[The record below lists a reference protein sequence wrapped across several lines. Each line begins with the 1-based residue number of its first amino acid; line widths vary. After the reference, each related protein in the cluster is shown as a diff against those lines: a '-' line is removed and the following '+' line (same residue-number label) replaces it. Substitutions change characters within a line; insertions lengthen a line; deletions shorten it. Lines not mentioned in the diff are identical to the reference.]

1 MNNIKS
7 AGFCINIVLGVFV
20 LFAVFGNIMIK
31 NSVESLEKELKS
43 INESIN
49 RDVKS
54 IHILKA
60 EWSHLNS
67 PERLRRLAAKH
78 IELEPAKAEQIIN
91 YASLPFE
98 YENTTDPRKA
108 SARRNISNIA
118 NENRELRRLAKAQR

>member
-91 YASLPFE
+91 YAALPFE
-98 YENTTDPRKA
+98 YENTTDPRKV

>member
-7 AGFCINIVLGVFV
+7 AGLCVNVILVIFV
-20 LFAVFGNIMIK
+20 AFAMFGNFIIK

-49 RDVKS
+49 NDVKS

-91 YASLPFE
+91 YAALPFE
-98 YENTTDPRKA
+98 YEDNADPRKA
-108 SARRNISNIA
+108 TARRNISNIA

>member
-7 AGFCINIVLGVFV
+7 AGFCINIVLVVFV
-20 LFAVFGNIMIK
+20 AFAMFGNFIIK

-49 RDVKS
+49 NDVKS

-78 IELEPAKAEQIIN
+78 IEL
-91 YASLPFE
+91 
-98 YENTTDPRKA
+98 
-108 SARRNISNIA
+108 
-118 NENRELRRLAKAQR
+118 NRQKPNKS